1 MTLLPFSV
9 ASFNSP
15 LGASRI
21 FRTRGRISPR
31 NLSISLCREKKR
43 HSKLPREVRRD
54 RLAPC
59 CHVIRTLSVPA
70 MVNHPSQKSPT
81 ENGKVTCRVNRGSA
95 RIFLRKEKK
104 SRPHLAGRTRVR
116 KVICR
121 VMRRG
126 DNPGSPGH
134 APGTCPYTR
143 FRGDISACWATTPVR
158 PANDPHRH
166 RLSGVATPPVRREM
180 TLPSLLS
187 FPGRGRD
194 TPGSPGN
201 DLTVLRGARG
211 SCNLLS
217 SDI

>member
-1 MTLLPFSV
+1 MWGRGGGPGGRRISRLAHGVNPGFTRQIPFSIFGARTGLRLTLLPFSV

-21 FRTRGRISPR
+21 FRTRDASRPEIY
-31 NLSISLCREKKR
+31 LSIYPGK

-70 MVNHPSQKSPT
+70 MVNHPSQTSPT

-126 DNPGSPGH
+126 DNPGLPGH
-134 APGTCPYTR
+134 APGT
-143 FRGDISACWATTPVR
+143 
-158 PANDPHRH
+158 
-166 RLSGVATPPVRREM
+166 
-180 TLPSLLS
+180 
-187 FPGRGRD
+187 
-194 TPGSPGN
+194 
-201 DLTVLRGARG
+201 
-211 SCNLLS
+211 
-217 SDI
+217 